1 MDTET
6 HSALRA
12 RYDALAADP
21 HASLSCGGA
30 ADLADV
36 RAGDVCADL
45 GCGRGRDVVA
55 LARRVGAEGHVYG
68 LDASPAMIEAA
79 AQRARDAGASQ
90 VTLRASSLEAL
101 ALPDAS
107 VDWVVSNCAL
117 NHARDKALVWREI
130 ARVLRPGGRFVVSDI
145 YAVDPIDAR
154 YRDDPTAVA
163 ECWAGAETR
172 GEYLAHVAAA
182 GLDEVAVLSERAPYV
197 KREATLASFTLTGR
211 KTNAAR

>member
-1 MDTET
+1 MDTNT
-6 HSALRA
+6 HRALLA
-12 RYDALAADP
+12 RYDVLAADTS
-21 HASLSCGGA
+21 ASLSCGGA

-36 RAGDVCADL
+36 RPGEVCADL

-68 LDASPAMIEAA
+68 LDASPAMIDAA
-79 AQRARDAGASQ
+79 ARRAHEADVSH
-90 VTLRASSLEAL
+90 VTLRVSSLEAL

-117 NHARDKALVWREI
+117 NHARDKALAWREI

-145 YAVDPIDAR
+145 YAVEPIDAR
-154 YRDDPTAVA
+154 HRDDPTAVA

-172 GEYLAHVAAA
+172 GEYLTHVADA
-182 GLDEVAVLSERAPYV
+182 GLDAVSVLGVRAPYV
-197 KREATLASFTLTGR
+197 KCEATLASFTLTGR
-211 KTNAAR
+211 RPNVAR